1 MGNAEILFVEDD
13 PAILDVGIDILREA
27 SYEAMPAV
35 NADIAL
41 VLLEQGLPFR
51 LLITDIVLPGRLDGF
66 ALARRAKE
74 IIPKIEIIYVTAF
87 PAVAGIR
94 SRDAPLVRRQSVK
107 ARAVE
112 RGERLEA
119 VERVLLGKNLRVDF
133 QRRRRREDAGA
144 A

>member
-94 SRDAPLVRRQSVK
+94 SRGAPWGKTLLK
-107 ARAVE
+107 PFGGDDLIKIVE
-112 RGERLEA
+112 S
-119 VERVLLGKNLRVDF
+119 LLLASAPSSASPRPS
-133 QRRRRREDAGA
+133 A
-144 A
+144 

>member
-87 PAVAGIR
+87 PVVAGVR
-94 SRDAPLVRRQSVK
+94 SRGAPWGKTLLKPFGSDDLVRTVESVFV
-107 ARAVE
+107 APASSSPIAPPPP
-112 RGERLEA
+112 G
-119 VERVLLGKNLRVDF
+119 
-133 QRRRRREDAGA
+133 
-144 A
+144 